1 MNYQVVTKTVS
12 AQSIAAVRRR
22 VLPRDIGRT
31 WKSPLDLV
39 WGFSIFGLILLVG
52 ATHVLAQTA
61 DTRILWKFET
71 GG

>member
-12 AQSIAAVRRR
+12 AQPIAAVRRC

-31 WKSPLDLV
+31 SKSALDLV
-39 WGFSIFGLILLVG
+39 FKFSILGLFLLVG
-52 ATHVLAQTA
+52 ATHVLAQTS